1 MKAIERHLL
10 RLLIRRELRHE
21 RLTELYQTIN
31 EEVSLAYA
39 GSEAATYDRR
49 IDCRRVPASTEEEMK
64 SKFIRLPEGGR
75 IRIGSIR
82 AVRVFVDRTNTHG
95 TLIYDPKVSIDYS
108 TPVENGQ
115 SYVSSHFGTEED
127 ARAFADSVIAAIRA
141 DETRPKFVHLPDGSS
156 ARADKIESVIVRDS
170 DTSFTGKPMVCVAFR
185 LGGDSVDALHFGCE
199 TIEAAKELAEKIA
212 ADVEAA
218 EADQ

>member
-1 MKAIERHLL
+1 MWQSVAKWPFPEVATWSADNTSVDKHDTEAQAQAVVD
-10 RLLIRRELRHE
+10 RLLAEGFGGDRKIFPISAFVRRL
-21 RLTELYQTIN
+21 
-31 EEVSLAYA
+31 
-39 GSEAATYDRR
+39 D
-49 IDCRRVPASTEEEMK
+49 
-64 SKFIRLPEGGR
+64 
-75 IRIGSIR
+75 
-82 AVRVFVDRTNTHG
+82 
-95 TLIYDPKVSIDYS
+95 
-108 TPVENGQ
+108 Q
-115 SYVSSHFGTEED
+115 S
-127 ARAFADSVIAAIRA
+127 FADSVIAAIRA